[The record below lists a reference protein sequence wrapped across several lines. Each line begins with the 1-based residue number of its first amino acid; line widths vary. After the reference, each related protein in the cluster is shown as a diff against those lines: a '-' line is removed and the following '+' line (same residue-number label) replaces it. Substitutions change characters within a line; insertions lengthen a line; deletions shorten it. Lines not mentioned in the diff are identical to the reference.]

1 MGAGVTSPILR
12 WFVFAAVVILSV
24 GLALT
29 GVRHGIAEYWTGSS
43 DPDQWLRAAELE
55 PSNPDNWYHLG
66 RYRFLDSGNGD
77 LRLAISYYKRAVAI
91 DPGSALY
98 WSELAQSY
106 ESIGDLRSAEQAH
119 LRAQQDYPISAEVAW
134 EYGNFLLRQN
144 RVPEAFRQIQRALS
158 ADPKLT
164 TLALSRCWRSTQDID
179 QILKFALPANADVY
193 WGALDFFIGS
203 REPVPAMAVWK
214 QLASN
219 RPSFPLPKA
228 FPLLDLLLESND
240 ADDAQIVWR
249 QAISSTAIM
258 AQPASTGT
266 LIWDGGFEQNL
277 LNGGFAWRYQ
287 PVEGADIEL
296 DEETVHSGRRSLRVD
311 FDGTANVDFKNI
323 WQYVAVEPNTRYRFG
338 AYIRAQEL
346 STDSGI
352 RFEIDQNGI
361 LPLLTPNII
370 GTQPWTLNDIEFS
383 TGPETRVLRVVLRRT
398 PSDRFGN
405 KIRGT
410 AWVDDISLTPM
421 SRRDPVLR

>member
-1 MGAGVTSPILR
+1 MV
-12 WFVFAAVVILSV
+12 AA
-24 GLALT
+24 
-29 GVRHGIAEYWTGSS
+29 
-43 DPDQWLRAAELE
+43 
-55 PSNPDNWYHLG
+55 
-66 RYRFLDSGNGD
+66 
-77 LRLAISYYKRAVAI
+77 
-91 DPGSALY
+91 
-98 WSELAQSY
+98 
-106 ESIGDLRSAEQAH
+106 
-119 LRAQQDYPISAEVAW
+119 
-134 EYGNFLLRQN
+134 
-144 RVPEAFRQIQRALS
+144 
-158 ADPKLT
+158 
-164 TLALSRCWRSTQDID
+164 
-179 QILKFALPANADVY
+179 
-193 WGALDFFIGS
+193 GAL
-203 REPVPAMAVWK
+203 VPAMAVWK

-249 QAISSTAIM
+249 QALSSTAIM
-258 AQPASTGT
+258 AQPASTGS

-277 LNGGFAWRYQ
+277 LNGGFAWRYL

-311 FDGTANVDFKNI
+311 FDGTGNVDFKNI

-338 AYIRAQEL
+338 AYVRAQEL

-370 GTQPWTLNDIEFS
+370 GTQPWTLHDVEFS

-410 AWVDDISLTPM
+410 AWVDDISLTLM
-421 SRRDPVLR
+421 ARRDRVLR